1 MRSLVLYNHEHCLQ
15 VCLAHTQ
22 SQSFSF
28 SERTRKCVTH
38 GVNFCMV
45 HVEERQTDSHV
56 HTVVRF
62 DTAGLADRVQGPET
76 DQEDPRDTRRLLMTL
91 SHCARE
97 SVRMVPLS
105 ARLTSDRG
113 GAR

>member
-1 MRSLVLYNHEHCLQ
+1 M
-15 VCLAHTQ
+15 
-22 SQSFSF
+22 
-28 SERTRKCVTH
+28 TH
-38 GVNFCMV
+38 DVNICML
-45 HVEERQTDSHV
+45 HVEERQTNNHV

-76 DQEDPRDTRRLLMTL
+76 YQEDPRDTRKLLMTL

-105 ARLTSDRG
+105 ARPTSDRA